1 MANIPG
7 TGGAD
12 SFNDTVGSSDNYD
25 LLAGNDTV
33 YGGAGTDTLY
43 GGNDDDRLYGG
54 TGADTLYGDAG
65 NDALFGGAGT
75 DTVADILYG
84 GADDD
89 TLDGGQGNDRLYG
102 GTGNDLMFAGA
113 FGDPDSDYLDGGA
126 GQDTVD
132 FSSGNSGIDIAL
144 VAGNDVYDPA
154 GANTRN
160 RDTLVGIEHIIGTN
174 FDDIIAGDTVANMLY
189 GGANDDLLSGG
200 AAGDT
205 LYGGTQDDTLNGD
218 AGADLLYGGDNADD
232 LFGGTEADTLYGGAG
247 IDSLVG
253 DAGDDVLFGD
263 ADADTVQGSAGNDV
277 LYGGDAGDRLQGG
290 NNDDTL
296 YGDAGADNMSG
307 DGGNDI
313 MVGGAG
319 GDTLDGGTG
328 TDTADYSGS
337 GAGVNVTINASGNTG
352 GDAAGDTLAGIEN
365 LIGSNSADTLVGDAG
380 NNVIEGRDGADTI
393 NAGSGNDTVLG
404 GVGADT
410 IDGGTGNDSLSG
422 NDDADSIIGD
432 AGNDTI
438 DGGAGADN
446 VDAGTGNDSVLGGTE
461 ADTIQGGMGN
471 DTIDGGTGDD
481 VITAGPTVAGAATE
495 VPLDF
500 NWDLVGADGTDIT
513 ASGVTQNTGGVNV
526 TAVLT
531 TPGDNFVRFDV
542 ETSLN
547 IYVDT
552 VNGETFNDN
561 SSAWF
566 ERSDDGAATVA
577 NISFAGVPG
586 SGYADTVEN
595 VQFRISDIDQD
606 DGNWRDRVVV
616 RAYDADGNL
625 IPGGVVFTETSA
637 DITTSGATITAD
649 ADAADTSPNLLEG
662 SVLVTVAGPVSRIEI
677 TYDNLDVNTQYI
689 YVSDIQFDGIFT
701 EGDNDS
707 VTGGVGNDTI
717 LGGIGE
723 DTLLGGVDND
733 VLYGGVGNDSVNGE
747 AGNDTLYGDADND
760 TLVGGDNSD
769 LVYGGTGNDSASGDA
784 GTDTLYGDAGNDTLT
799 GGTED
804 DALYGGAD
812 NDSVSGNE
820 GNDTILGDAGTD
832 TLRGGAGND
841 TFVILEGE
849 VDAVGDDIIFGG
861 GGAEEGGTG
870 AGQDID
876 TDYDTI
882 DLTAIGYPR
891 IEVTYTN
898 LDPENL
904 TGTIFIYQAGQPHT
918 APFLIGTIQFSEIE
932 QIILCFTPGT
942 MIATDR
948 GDIAV
953 ETLQAGDLVMTRDN
967 GLQPLRWSGARKLSF
982 AELQAKP
989 DLQPVRIAMGAFA
1002 GDGPERT
1009 MLVSP
1014 QHRVLI
1020 EGPRAEILFGEAE
1033 VLVPAKHLL
1042 GHVEA
1047 TRALPTEGVTY
1058 IHLLFDQHEI
1068 VLSDGIWTE
1077 SFQPAERSLNAMDDE
1092 VRDEILALFP
1102 ELRVDADGYASAR
1115 LSLKA
1120 HEAKVLLSN

>member
-1 MANIPG
+1 MATI
-7 TGGAD
+7 TGDGNANL
-12 SFNDTVGSSDNYD
+12 SNDTVGTSDYYD
-25 LLAGNDTV
+25 MLAGNDTV
-33 YGGAGTDTLY
+33 YAGAGTDTLY
-43 GGNDDDRLYGG
+43 GGANDDRLYGG
-54 TGADTLYGDAG
+54 AGADTLYGDAG

-102 GTGNDLMFAGA
+102 GTGNDLIFAGA

-144 VAGNDVYDPA
+144 VAGNDVFDPA
-154 GANTRN
+154 GANNRN
-160 RDTLVGIEHIIGTN
+160 RDTLVGIEHIVGTN
-174 FDDIIAGDTVANMLY
+174 FDDNITGDTVANILY
-189 GGANDDLLSGG
+189 GGANSDVLSGG
-200 AAGDT
+200 GNDDT
-205 LYGGTQDDTLNGD
+205 LYGGTEADTVAGD
-218 AGADLLYGGDNADD
+218 AGADLLYGGAGADNVSGGAGTDVMYGD
-232 LFGGTEADTLYGGAG
+232 AGTDNMAGGTEADTIFGGTEGDTVA
-247 IDSLVG
+247 G
-253 DAGDDVLFGD
+253 DAGDDVLYGD
-263 ADADTVQGSAGNDV
+263 AGTDTVQGGDGNDV
-277 LYGGDAGDRLQGG
+277 LYGGTEADRLQGG

-296 YGDAGADNMSG
+296 YGGDAADSMSG
-307 DGGNDI
+307 DAGNDL
-313 MVGGAG
+313 MNGGAG
-319 GDTLDGGTG
+319 ADTLDGGAG
-328 TDTADYSGS
+328 IDTADYTGS
-337 GAGVNVTINASGNTG
+337 ALGVNVTINASGNTG

-365 LIGSNSADTLVGDAG
+365 LIGSSNGDTLVGDFG
-380 NNVIEGRDGADTI
+380 NNVIIGAD
-393 NAGSGNDTVLG
+393 
-404 GVGADT
+404 GV
-410 IDGGTGNDSLSG
+410 
-422 NDDADSIIGD
+422 DSISGG

-438 DGGAGADN
+438 DGG
-446 VDAGTGNDSVLGGTE
+446 S
-461 ADTIQGGMGN
+461 
-471 DTIDGGTGDD
+471 GDD
-481 VITAGPTVAGAATE
+481 SIVAGPATDPGTAT

-500 NWDLVGADGTDIT
+500 NWSEFGSGTNL
-513 ASGVTQNTGGVNV
+513 AGGVTQDTGGINV
-526 TAVLT
+526 GMTL
-531 TPGDNFVRFDV
+531 TPGQNFTAF
-542 ETSLN
+542 TSQTN
-547 IYVDT
+547 QTIYT
-552 VNGETFNDN
+552 AGGETYSTTSAGFLSRSNNGAPTKLDIDF
-561 SSAWF
+561 SS
-566 ERSDDGAATVA
+566 
-577 NISFAGVPG
+577 VPG
-586 SGYADTVEN
+586 SGMADEVSN
-595 VQFRISDIDQD
+595 VQFRISDIDED
-606 DGNWRDRVVV
+606 VWKDRIII
-616 RAYDADGNL
+616 RAYDANGNL
-625 IPGGVVFTETSA
+625 ITVTITESQA
-637 DITTSGATITAD
+637 DIASTSSGTGATITAVEGGGN
-649 ADAADTSPNLLEG
+649 TNPNLIDG
-662 SVLVTVAGPVSRIEI
+662 SILVTIPGPVSRIEI
-677 TYDNLDVNTQYI
+677 IYDNIDTSNQFI
-689 YVSDIQFDGIFT
+689 YVSDIKFDAT
-701 EGDNDS
+701 QTLLDNDS
-707 VTGGVGNDTI
+707 VVGGIGNDTI
-717 LGGIGE
+717 LGGFGQ

-747 AGNDTLYGDADND
+747 AGNDTLFGDADND

-769 LVYGGTGNDSASGDA
+769 LLYGGTGNDSASGDA
-784 GTDTLYGDAGNDTLT
+784 GADTLYGDAGNDTMS

-804 DALYGGAD
+804 DLLYGGAD
-812 NDSVSGNE
+812 NDSVSGDA

-841 TFVILEGE
+841 LFQILEGE
-849 VDAVGDDIIFGG
+849 VDAVGNDIIFGG

-904 TGTIFIYQAGQPHT
+904 TGTIFIYQAGQPHDP
-918 APFLIGTIQFSEIE
+918 PFLIGTIQFSEIE

-948 GDIAV
+948 GDVAV

-967 GLQPLRWSGARKLSF
+967 GLQPLRWSGARKLSY

-1047 TRALPTEGVTY
+1047 TRAIPADGVTY